1 MNHVYM
7 TYTEEAQLK
16 TVIWQI
22 DEGMITSG
30 IS

>member
-7 TYTEEAQLK
+7 NYTEAQLK

-22 DEGMITSG
+22 DEGMMTSG